1 MRFTYR
7 IALTVMIIFFLTLY
21 AFASFSAAEI
31 APEAPDTNAV
41 MQETPSPELTP
52 ERTPEPTPE
61 LSPEDPA
68 YIPDP
73 EEVEMLAKLV
83 YGEARGIKSQ
93 TEQAAVVWCVL
104 NRVDSSGYGMGRS
117 VKYVVTFRDQFYGYS
132 PKHPTVDDFGRDL
145 CKLAEDVLIRWM
157 KEKDGQADVGRILP
171 PKYLWFEGCRGHN
184 LFRDAYRG
192 KDANYWDWSLPS
204 PYES

>member
-1 MRFTYR
+1 MRLTYR
-7 IALTVMIIFFLTLY
+7 IALTVVIILFLALY

-31 APEAPDTNAV
+31 APEPPETPSV
-41 MQETPSPELTP
+41 TQETPPPEL
-52 ERTPEPTPE
+52 TPEPTPE

-104 NRVDSSGYGMGRS
+104 NRVDSTGYGMGRN
-117 VKYVVTFRDQFYGYS
+117 VKYVVTYPGQFVGYS
-132 PKHPTVDDFGRDL
+132 SRHPTVDDYGRDL
-145 CKLAEDVLIRWM
+145 CELAADVLARWHR
-157 KEKDGQADVGRILP
+157 ESQGETDVGRVLP
-171 PKYLWFEGCRGHN
+171 KEYLWFCGKHGHN
-184 LFRDAYRG
+184 VFRNAYKG
-192 KDANYWDWSLPS
+192 GDTWDWSLPS